1 MGADIHGYWEIFH
14 PEFNRWVMFKP
25 INDTR
30 KYSWFG
36 IIAGVRG
43 EDEPRV
49 PVIMGPSADP
59 SRAPDG
65 SFSRM
70 WVEYCK
76 YWGRGLHSHA
86 IVPWHSAIEANE
98 MLWISD
104 KRHWTEEDGP
114 LEEWEGK
121 NGRYRM
127 MMSYHEDVPDADFL
141 VESVVVDTREG
152 KNEWGED
159 VKVPIELPM
168 GVTLGDII
176 GSRDTEVIGERVRMV
191 VAFDN

>member
-1 MGADIHGYWEIFH
+1 MGCDIHGYWEVFH
-14 PEFNRWVMFKP
+14 PEFNRWVAFKP

-30 KYSWFG
+30 SYSWFG

-43 EDEPRV
+43 EDTPRV
-49 PVIMGPSADP
+49 SVIMGPSADP

-76 YWGRGLHSHA
+76 RWGMGLHSHA
-86 IVPWHSAIEANE
+86 IVCWHSAIEANE
-98 MLWISD
+98 MLWISNK
-104 KRHWTEEDGP
+104 KRWDEEDGLP
-114 LEEWEGK
+114 DEDVGESA
-121 NGRYRM
+121 RVRA

-141 VESVVVDTREG
+141 VESVIVDTRAERD
-152 KNEWGED
+152 EWDEE
-159 VKVPIELPM
+159 VQVPIEVPM

>member
-1 MGADIHGYWEIFH
+1 
-14 PEFNRWVMFKP
+14 
-25 INDTR
+25 
-30 KYSWFG
+30 
-36 IIAGVRG
+36 
-43 EDEPRV
+43 
-49 PVIMGPSADP
+49 
-59 SRAPDG
+59 
-65 SFSRM
+65 
-70 WVEYCK
+70 
-76 YWGRGLHSHA
+76 
-86 IVPWHSAIEANE
+86 
-98 MLWISD
+98 
-104 KRHWTEEDGP
+104 
-114 LEEWEGK
+114 
-121 NGRYRM
+121 M

>member
-86 IVPWHSAIEANE
+86 IVPWHSSIEANE

-121 NGRYRM
+121 NGRYRI
-127 MMSYHEDVPDADFL
+127 AI
-141 VESVVVDTREG
+141 
-152 KNEWGED
+152 
-159 VKVPIELPM
+159 IERLRCCPRPLSQAWFSFSKLDW
-168 GVTLGDII
+168 TAISS
-176 GSRDTEVIGERVRMV
+176 GSEKRG
-191 VAFDN
+191 